1 MAVFGQEDEGEGVP
15 VMSLEELTSMFGM
28 PLDGEIT
35 TVTVADGLHVLF
47 GSGGNIAVSIGESG
61 VLIVDD
67 QFPELI
73 PKVNEA
79 IVELGGGPV
88 DFAINTHWH
97 FDHADGNKALGP
109 AGTWI
114 VAHEHSAQMMGKDNV
129 VNLIMAHYV
138 QEAYP
143 PKARPVISFGDRMTF
158 HFNGGDI
165 ELIHAGAAH
174 TQGDLVA
181 IFKKHNAIHF
191 GDVFNNF
198 GFPFIDADNGG
209 GIDGMIQFCETIN
222 QLIDDDTIVIPGH
235 GAIGRK
241 SDVTEYIAMLK
252 TARNRVKALID
263 EGKALDEI
271 AASDVI
277 HDFAEKYAAEGPALG
292 FINRIHA
299 SLTRKRKNPSNST
312 P

>member
-1 MAVFGQEDEGEGVP
+1 
-15 VMSLEELTSMFGM
+15 MFGM
-28 PLDGEIT
+28 PLDGDIT

-67 QFPELI
+67 QFPEII
-73 PKVNEA
+73 PKVNGA
-79 IVELGGGPV
+79 IEKLDGGAV

-114 VAHEHSAQMMGKDNV
+114 VAHEHSAKMMAKDNV
-129 VNLIMAHYV
+129 INLVMAHYI

-174 TQGDLVA
+174 TAGDLA
-181 IFKKHNAIHF
+181 AFFRKQNAIHF
-191 GDVFNNF
+191 GDVFNNL
-198 GFPFIDADNGG
+198 GYPFIDADNGG
-209 GIDGMIQFCETIN
+209 GIDGMIRFCETIYS
-222 QLIDDDTIVIPGH
+222 QIDEDTIVIPGH
-235 GAIGRK
+235 GAIAKK
-241 SDVTEYIAMLK
+241 SEVADYITMLK
-252 TARNRVKALID
+252 TARGRVQALID
-263 EGKALDEI
+263 EGKSLDEI
-271 AASDVI
+271 AASDI
-277 HDFAEKYAAEGPALG
+277 NHDFAEKYSDEGQTLG
-292 FINRIHA
+292 FINRVHA
-299 SLTRKRKNPSNST
+299 SLTR
-312 P
+312 